1 MCSSILQNFEKNCW
15 ATFISNFLTQ
25 PVQYTSRRRIINE
38 KKMQKTLKIW
48 KINFLKNNKLQK
60 TILRKSEL
68 TVSSLQLE
76 KETSPCENS
85 LQSTQEPLQRN
96 TE

>member
-38 KKMQKTLKIW
+38 KKNAKNPKD
-48 KINFLKNNKLQK
+48 LKNKFFK
-60 TILRKSEL
+60 K
-68 TVSSLQLE
+68 
-76 KETSPCENS
+76 
-85 LQSTQEPLQRN
+85 
-96 TE
+96 